1 MIPSIHLPYRPPL
14 NGGISVEGEQAHYI
28 GRVLRLAPGDA
39 VYLMDGRG
47 SRCRAVIVS
56 IDRKRV
62 WLEPGGIET
71 LDTESA
77 LRITLVQGMPKGE
90 KMDWI
95 VQKATELGVA
105 AIAPVITERSQ
116 VRHAAGAE
124 RWRKI
129 AVSAAAQSVRG
140 VLPEIFEPQTLG
152 AFFRTRDS
160 SERGILFWEG
170 AATPL
175 ADAINGWRRGGN
187 LCALVGPEGGFSADE
202 AGQAMR
208 HGFVPAS
215 LGKRILR
222 AETAAVSVAAIL
234 QYALGDM

>member
-1 MIPSIHLPYRPPL
+1 MPPSILLPASSL
-14 NGGISVEGEQAHYI
+14 AGGISVEGDQAHYL

-39 VYLMDGRG
+39 VYLLDGRG

-56 IDRKRV
+56 IDRRRV
-62 WLEPGGIET
+62 LLEPGEIET

-77 LRITLVQGMPKGE
+77 LRITLVQGLPKGE

-116 VRHAAGAE
+116 VRHTGGAD
-124 RWRKI
+124 RWRRI
-129 AVSAAAQSVRG
+129 AVSAAAQSGRG
-140 VLPEIFEPQTLG
+140 VVPEIFEPQTLAG
-152 AFFRTRDS
+152 FYRAHDA
-160 SERGILFWEG
+160 SERGIIFWEG
-170 AATPL
+170 AIVPL
-175 ADAINGWRRGGN
+175 ADAINGWRRGGG

-202 AGQAMR
+202 AGEAVK

-215 LGKRILR
+215 LGRRILR
-222 AETAAVSVAAIL
+222 AETAAVAAVAIL
-234 QYALGDM
+234 QYAMGDV

>member
-1 MIPSIHLPYRPPL
+1 MIHTILLPSSPL
-14 NGGISVEGEQAHYI
+14 TGSISVEGEQAHYL

-39 VYLMDGRG
+39 VFLLDGRG
-47 SRCRAVIVS
+47 SRCRAVILS

-62 WLEPGGIET
+62 MLEPGEVET

-77 LRITLVQGMPKGE
+77 LRITLVQGLPKGE

-116 VRHAAGAE
+116 VRHGNSAE

-129 AVSAAAQSVRG
+129 AVSAAAQSGRG
-140 VLPEIFEPQTLG
+140 VIPEILEPQTLG
-152 AFFRTRDS
+152 AFYRTHDS

-175 ADAINGWRRGGN
+175 ANAITGWGRGGN

-202 AGQAMR
+202 AGEALK